1 MSNVIDTFGKRAEC
15 LLTTNSEGNRR
26 SPEEFDKGG
35 ESLSPDKIVKD
46 KEEIWYCYILRNK
59 QYQYS
64 KLTYNGSTNNPK
76 RRLRQHNEEITG
88 GAKFT
93 HGKGG
98 GWEIYALLSGFPD
111 HKNTLSCEWRIK
123 HPNGKP
129 GKRDPRH
136 CGVLGRVMALNDIFT
151 LDKWTKPCFHDNRNL
166 SLTLYLAED
175 VVSCVDIFNLP
186 SYVTYGGN
194 IPELFK

>member
-1 MSNVIDTFGKRAEC
+1 MSITTDEAGSPLPNFSGFRSDSATFEVSSEEAEC
-15 LLTTNSEGNRR
+15 PLPETTTKS
-26 SPEEFDKGG
+26 DT
-35 ESLSPDKIVKD
+35 DT
-46 KEEIWYCYILRNK
+46 EIWYCYILRNK

-64 KLTYNGSTNNPK
+64 RLTYNGSTNNPR
-76 RRLRQHNEEITG
+76 RRLRQHNEEISG

-98 GWEIYALLSGFPD
+98 GWEIYALISGFPD

-129 GKRDPRH
+129 GKRDPNH
-136 CGVLGRVMALNDIFT
+136 CGVRGRVIALNDIFT
-151 LDKWTKPCFHDNRNL
+151 LDKWTKPCSHDNCNL

-186 SYVTYGGN
+186 SYISYGGS
-194 IPELFK
+194 IPNF

>member
-1 MSNVIDTFGKRAEC
+1 MSI
-15 LLTTNSEGNRR
+15 TTDPSNSSGDRR
-26 SPEEFDKGG
+26 SPSELVVQRLSAPLP
-35 ESLSPDKIVKD
+35 ESITSASVSRCN
-46 KEEIWYCYILRNK
+46 EVWYCYLLRNT
-59 QYQYS
+59 QYKYS
-64 KLTYNGSTNNPK
+64 KLTYNGSTNNPR
-76 RRLRQHNEEITG
+76 RRLRQHNEEISG

-129 GKRDPRH
+129 GKRDPHH
-136 CGVLGRVMALNDIFT
+136 CGVRGRVIALNDIFT
-151 LDKWTKPCFHDNRNL
+151 LDRWTKQCSHENRNL

-175 VVSCVDIFNLP
+175 VVSCVDICNLP
-186 SYVTYGGN
+186 SYITYGGS
-194 IPELFK
+194 IPNF

>member
-1 MSNVIDTFGKRAEC
+1 MSEFISKYPPYQEGDSVALEEVNPP
-15 LLTTNSEGNRR
+15 TT
-26 SPEEFDKGG
+26 
-35 ESLSPDKIVKD
+35 
-46 KEEIWYCYILRNK
+46 EIWYCYLLRNT

-64 KLTYNGSTNNPK
+64 RLTYNGSTNNPR

-98 GWEIYALLSGFPD
+98 GWEIYALISGFPD

-129 GKRDPRH
+129 GKRDPHH
-136 CGVLGRVMALNDIFT
+136 CGVRGRVIALNHIFT
-151 LDKWTKPCFHDNRNL
+151 LDKWTKQCSHENRDL

-186 SYVTYGGN
+186 SYVVYGGS
-194 IPELFK
+194 IPNFG